1 MMLSESIKKDLIE
14 ERKRILSPCFEK
26 DNNNFIMRYTT
37 YCNEKNSSQIAN
49 IAKNILLLIQKYS
62 FSKWPTIDEW
72 YSILP
77 KEFINSFLNST
88 TPDDWSLDDWLYWL
102 EPENRFWFLWRINEI
117 DIENLEIEI
126 IIYEHPYPWESLEV
140 LFMKLGTSELKEV
153 DSVFCLK
160 NNLL

>member
-1 MMLSESIKKDLIE
+1 MILPESIKKDLIE

-26 DNNNFIMRYTT
+26 DNNKFIIKYTT

-49 IAKNILLLIQKYS
+49 MAKTILLLIQKYN

-88 TPDDWSLDDWLYWL
+88 TPDDWHLDDWLYWL
-102 EPENRFWFLWRINEI
+102 EPENRFWFLWRTNKI

-140 LFMKLGTSELKEV
+140 LFMKLDTGELKEV
-153 DSVFCLK
+153 DNVSLFK
-160 NNLL
+160 K